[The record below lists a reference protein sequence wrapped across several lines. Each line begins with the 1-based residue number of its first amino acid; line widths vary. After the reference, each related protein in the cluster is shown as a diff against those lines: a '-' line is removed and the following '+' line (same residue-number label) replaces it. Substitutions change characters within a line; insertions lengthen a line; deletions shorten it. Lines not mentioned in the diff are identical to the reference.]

1 MLEAIGL
8 SPTESHLYST
18 LVDQPRST
26 AGELAACCGLSTAA
40 VARMLA
46 TFARRGL
53 ANRLPGRRARYV
65 AISPDV
71 AFKPMLALREEE
83 LNQARS
89 AVHDLTSSFHRA
101 TRNTVHPGEQIEVI
115 TGAENILSRAYAIQ
129 DSAQAVFRV
138 MERPPFVMSVL
149 NSNEDRERQMLLAGI
164 DYRSLYD
171 QETLTLPG
179 KLDTIWAACAAGEQ
193 ARVLPTVPLKLWMAD
208 EALALVPVFNG
219 VNGINAAFVVHRS
232 TLLDALLALFELE
245 WKRASP
251 LRAAPKPAS
260 PDNGPAELDR
270 KLVGLLAAGLTDEVI
285 ARSLG
290 LGLRT
295 VQRRIHLLM
304 RDLNAVTRF
313 QAGMAARE
321 HGWI

>member
-18 LVDQPRST
+18 LVDHPRST
-26 AGELAACCGLSTAA
+26 AGELAARRDLSTAV

-46 TFARRGL
+46 MFVRRGL

-83 LNQARS
+83 LNRARS

-101 TRNTVHPGEQIEVI
+101 NRMSTHPGEQIEVV

-129 DSAQAVFRV
+129 DSARAVFRV

-149 NSNEDRERQMLLAGI
+149 QSNQDREHQMLRAGI

-171 QETLTLPG
+171 QETLALPG
-179 KLDTIWAACAAGEQ
+179 KLDIIWAACAAGEQ
-193 ARVLPTVPLKLWMAD
+193 ARVLPRVPLKLWMAD
-208 EALALVPVFNG
+208 EALALVPVYNG
-219 VNGINAAFVVHRS
+219 ADGINAAFTVHRS
-232 TLLDALLALFELE
+232 ALLDALLALFDLE

-251 LRAAPKPAS
+251 LRAAPKP
-260 PDNGPAELDR
+260 PGNRPAELDR

-304 RDLNAVTRF
+304 KDLNAVTRF
-313 QAGMAARE
+313 QAGMAAKE
-321 HGWI
+321 HGWT

>member
-8 SPTESHLYST
+8 SPTENRLYST
-18 LVDQPRST
+18 LVDHPRST
-26 AGELAACCGLSTAA
+26 AGELAAYVGLSTAA
-40 VARMLA
+40 VARILA

-101 TRNTVHPGEQIEVI
+101 NRMSTHLGEQIEVV

-129 DSAQAVFRV
+129 DSARAVFRA
-138 MERPPFVMSVL
+138 MERPPFVMSAL
-149 NSNEDRERQMLLAGI
+149 DGNEDREHQMLRAGI

-193 ARVLPTVPLKLWMAD
+193 ARVLPSVPLKLWMAD
-208 EALALVPVFNG
+208 EVIALLPVYNG
-219 VNGINAAFVVHRS
+219 AGGINAAFVVHRS
-232 TLLDALLALFELE
+232 ALLDALLALFDLE
-245 WKRASP
+245 WRRASP
-251 LRAAPKPAS
+251 LRAAPKAALSDSEPAAS
-260 PDNGPAELDR
+260 DR
-270 KLVGLLAAGLTDEVI
+270 KLIGLLAAGLTDEVI

-290 LGLRT
+290 VSLRT

-304 RDLNAVTRF
+304 RDLNVVTRF

-321 HGWI
+321 HGWA